1 MAQNLGMKISGFD
14 FNLPSSLSVNTSIRN
29 LFIQQVPRTPLK
41 YGFAAWEKIILNMRR
56 HTYTWKALGE
66 FAELRKATINFAMSV
81 RQST

>member
-1 MAQNLGMKISGFD
+1 MAQNLGMKISVFD
-14 FNLPSSLSVNTSIRN
+14 FNLPSSLSVN